1 LVVPLQLPLEA
12 PVTIETARSCPQW
25 LDQLTH
31 ISCFSTHE
39 IQELIVHFLPNMYI
53 TVL

>member
-1 LVVPLQLPLEA
+1 LVVSLLPLEA
-12 PVTIETARSCPQW
+12 PVTIETACPQW

-39 IQELIVHFLPNMYI
+39 IQELTVHLLPSISLFYSS
-53 TVL
+53 L